1 MLLRLYFCLH
11 RHIVVVARRVK
22 LLYAVRMTETNLSG
36 IDRIE
41 LMQTFIRIVEAGSL
55 SGAAARLGTSQPTI
69 SRRLQTLERLL
80 GLKLLQRTTH
90 IMKLTDDGERCYSH
104 AKELVASWNA
114 MEDDLRGATDEPR
127 GLLRVL
133 VPHAFGQDQLI
144 KPLKDYLYRYPKM
157 SVEWMLN
164 DRRPDFIAE
173 GIDCAIQVGAVT
185 DPSVVAILLAEVPRI
200 VVAAPEL
207 LSNKPLPTH
216 PEQLLDFHWIA
227 LNSFYRNEVVL
238 SHKTNGEIQRFS
250 IEPQLSTDSL
260 YALRNAALAGLGA
273 GIASTWVISDDL
285 AQGRLVHLAP
295 DWHGLPLPIYLVYP
309 HASFYPARLRA
320 FLDIMRQAMPSLAGT
335 QLPSKKSRS
344 TPR

>member
-1 MLLRLYFCLH
+1 
-11 RHIVVVARRVK
+11 
-22 LLYAVRMTETNLSG
+22 MTETNLSG

-104 AKELVASWNA
+104 AKELVESWNA

-157 SVEWMLN
+157 SVEWTLN

>member
-1 MLLRLYFCLH
+1 
-11 RHIVVVARRVK
+11 
-22 LLYAVRMTETNLSG
+22 MTESNLAG

-55 SGAAARLGTSQPTI
+55 SGAAARMGTSQPTI

-104 AKELVASWNA
+104 AKELVESWNA
-114 MEDDLRGATDEPR
+114 MEDDLRSASDEPR

-144 KPLKDYLYRYPKM
+144 KPLKDYLYQYPKM

-185 DPSVVAILLAEVPRI
+185 DPSVVAVLLAEVPRI
-200 VVAAPEL
+200 VIAAPEL
-207 LSNKPLPTH
+207 LNNRPVPTH
-216 PEQLLDFHWIA
+216 PEQLQDFHWLA
-227 LNSFYRNEVVL
+227 LNSFYRNEAVL
-238 SHKTNGEIQRFS
+238 SHKKNGEIYRLS
-250 IEPQLSTDSL
+250 IQPQLSTDSL

-285 AQGRLVHLAP
+285 IKGRLVHLTP
-295 DWHGLPLPIYLVYP
+295 DWQGLPLPIYLVYP
-309 HASFYPARLRA
+309 HASYYPARLRA
-320 FLDIMRQAMPSLAGT
+320 FLDIMRQAMASLAGT
-335 QLPSKKSRS
+335 QRPTKKSRDK
-344 TPR
+344 

>member
-157 SVEWMLN
+157 SVEWTLN

-207 LSNKPLPTH
+207 LNNKPLPTH

>member
-1 MLLRLYFCLH
+1 
-11 RHIVVVARRVK
+11 
-22 LLYAVRMTETNLSG
+22 MTETNLSG

-157 SVEWMLN
+157 SVEWTLN

>member
-1 MLLRLYFCLH
+1 
-11 RHIVVVARRVK
+11 
-22 LLYAVRMTETNLSG
+22 MTETNLSG

-41 LMQTFIRIVEAGSL
+41 LMQTFIRIVEVGSL

-157 SVEWMLN
+157 SVEWTLN

>member
-144 KPLKDYLYRYPKM
+144 KPLKDYLNRYPKM
-157 SVEWMLN
+157 SVEWTLN

-207 LSNKPLPTH
+207 LNNKQLPTH

>member
-1 MLLRLYFCLH
+1 M
-11 RHIVVVARRVK
+11 I
-22 LLYAVRMTETNLSG
+22 EPNLAST
-36 IDRIE
+36 DRIE

-55 SGAAARLGTSQPTI
+55 SGAAVRLGISQPTI

-90 IMKLTDDGERCYSH
+90 TMKLTDDGERCYAH
-104 AKELVASWNA
+104 AKALINSWNI
-114 MEDDLRGATDEPR
+114 MEDDLRSATDEPR

-144 KPLKDYLYRYPKM
+144 KPLKEYLHRYPKM
-157 SVEWMLN
+157 SVEWILN

-207 LSNKPLPTH
+207 LADKPIPTH
-216 PEQLLDFHWIA
+216 PEQLQDFQWLA
-227 LNSFYRNEVVL
+227 LNTFYCNEVVL
-238 SHKTNGEIQRFS
+238 SHKTDGEISRLAIQ
-250 IEPQLSTDSL
+250 PQLSTDSL

-285 AQGRLVHLAP
+285 AQGRLVHLTP
-295 DWHGLPLPIYLVYP
+295 DWHGLPLPVYLVYP
-309 HASFYPARLRA
+309 YASFYPARLRA

-335 QLPSKKSRS
+335 QSPTKLPQ
-344 TPR
+344 

>member
-1 MLLRLYFCLH
+1 
-11 RHIVVVARRVK
+11 
-22 LLYAVRMTETNLSG
+22 MTEINLSS

-55 SGAAARLGTSQPTI
+55 SGAATRLGTSQPTV

-104 AKELVASWNA
+104 AKALVENWNA
-114 MEDDLRGATDEPR
+114 MEDDLRGATDQPR

-144 KPLKDYLYRYPKM
+144 KPLKDYLYRYPEM
-157 SVEWMLN
+157 SVEWTLN

-207 LSNKPLPTH
+207 LNNKPLPTH

-238 SHKTNGEIQRFS
+238 SHKTQGEIQRIS
-250 IEPQLSTDSL
+250 IKPQLSTDSL

-335 QLPSKKSRS
+335 QLPSKKSRY

>member
-1 MLLRLYFCLH
+1 M
-11 RHIVVVARRVK
+11 K
-22 LLYAVRMTETNLSG
+22 ESNLAS

-55 SGAAARLGTSQPTI
+55 SAAAIRLGTSQPTI

-90 IMKLTDDGERCYSH
+90 IMKLTDDGERCFAH
-104 AKELVASWNA
+104 AKELVKSWDA
-114 MEDDLRGATDEPR
+114 MTDDLRSATDEPR

-144 KPLKDYLYRYPKM
+144 QPLKDYLYRYPKM

-207 LSNKPLPTH
+207 LGNHPLPTH
-216 PEQLLDFHWIA
+216 PEQLQNFRWIA

-260 YALRNAALAGLGA
+260 YALRNAALAGVGA

-285 AQGRLVHLAP
+285 TQGRLVHLAP
-295 DWHGLPLPIYLVYP
+295 NWHGLPLPIYLVYP

-335 QLPSKKSRS
+335 QLPSKKSKDIVK
-344 TPR
+344 

>member
-114 MEDDLRGATDEPR
+114 MEDDLRAATDEPR

-157 SVEWMLN
+157 SVEWTLN

>member
-1 MLLRLYFCLH
+1 MKE
-11 RHIVVVARRVK
+11 I
-22 LLYAVRMTETNLSG
+22 NLSS

-55 SGAAARLGTSQPTI
+55 SGAATRLGTSQPTV

-104 AKELVASWNA
+104 AKALVENWNA
-114 MEDDLRGATDEPR
+114 MEDDLRGATDQPR

-144 KPLKDYLYRYPKM
+144 KPLKDYLYRYPEM
-157 SVEWMLN
+157 SVEWTLN

-207 LSNKPLPTH
+207 LNNKPLPTH

-238 SHKTNGEIQRFS
+238 SHKTQGEIQRIS
-250 IEPQLSTDSL
+250 IKPQLSTDSL

-335 QLPSKKSRS
+335 QLPSKKSRY

>member
-1 MLLRLYFCLH
+1 
-11 RHIVVVARRVK
+11 
-22 LLYAVRMTETNLSG
+22 MTEPNLSG

-55 SGAAARLGTSQPTI
+55 SGAAARLGTSQPTV

-104 AKELVASWNA
+104 AKELVESWNT

-144 KPLKDYLYRYPKM
+144 KPLKDYLNRYPKM
-157 SVEWMLN
+157 SVEWTLN

-200 VVAAPEL
+200 VIAAPEL
-207 LSNKPLPTH
+207 LSNKRIPTH

-335 QLPSKKSRS
+335 QLPSKKSRN

>member
-1 MLLRLYFCLH
+1 M
-11 RHIVVVARRVK
+11 VVARRVK

-104 AKELVASWNA
+104 AKELVASWNT

-157 SVEWMLN
+157 SVEWTLN

>member
-114 MEDDLRGATDEPR
+114 MEDDLRAATDEPR

-207 LSNKPLPTH
+207 SNNKPLPTH

>member
-1 MLLRLYFCLH
+1 M
-11 RHIVVVARRVK
+11 VVARRVK

-157 SVEWMLN
+157 SVEWTLN

-238 SHKTNGEIQRFS
+238 SHKANGEIQRFS

-285 AQGRLVHLAP
+285 AQGRLVNLAP

>member
-1 MLLRLYFCLH
+1 
-11 RHIVVVARRVK
+11 
-22 LLYAVRMTETNLSG
+22 MTESNLAS

-55 SGAAARLGTSQPTI
+55 SGAAARMGTSQPTI

-104 AKELVASWNA
+104 AKELVESWNA
-114 MEDDLRGATDEPR
+114 MEDDLRSASDEPR

-144 KPLKDYLYRYPKM
+144 KPLKDYLYQYPKM

-185 DPSVVAILLAEVPRI
+185 DPSVVAVLLAEVPRI
-200 VVAAPEL
+200 VIAAPEL
-207 LSNKPLPTH
+207 LNNRPVPTH
-216 PEQLLDFHWIA
+216 PEQLQDFHWLA
-227 LNSFYRNEVVL
+227 LNSFYRNEAVL
-238 SHKTNGEIQRFS
+238 SHKKNGEIYRLS
-250 IEPQLSTDSL
+250 IQPQLSTDSL

-285 AQGRLVHLAP
+285 IKGRLVHLTP
-295 DWHGLPLPIYLVYP
+295 DWQGLPLPIYLVYP
-309 HASFYPARLRA
+309 HASYYPARLRA
-320 FLDIMRQAMPSLAGT
+320 FLDIMRQAMASLAGT
-335 QLPSKKSRS
+335 QRPTKKSRDK
-344 TPR
+344 

>member
-1 MLLRLYFCLH
+1 
-11 RHIVVVARRVK
+11 
-22 LLYAVRMTETNLSG
+22 MTETNLSG

>member
-1 MLLRLYFCLH
+1 M
-11 RHIVVVARRVK
+11 VVARRVK

-104 AKELVASWNA
+104 AKELVESWNA

-157 SVEWMLN
+157 SVEWTLN

-320 FLDIMRQAMPSLAGT
+320 FLNIMRQAMPSLAGT

>member
-1 MLLRLYFCLH
+1 
-11 RHIVVVARRVK
+11 
-22 LLYAVRMTETNLSG
+22 MTETNLSG

-114 MEDDLRGATDEPR
+114 MEDDLRAATDEPR

-157 SVEWMLN
+157 SVEWTLN

>member
-207 LSNKPLPTH
+207 LSNKPLPTY

>member
-1 MLLRLYFCLH
+1 
-11 RHIVVVARRVK
+11 
-22 LLYAVRMTETNLSG
+22 MTEPNVAS

-55 SGAAARLGTSQPTI
+55 SGAAVRLGTSQPTI

-90 IMKLTDDGERCYSH
+90 IMKLTDDGERCYAH
-104 AKELVASWNA
+104 AKALVNSWDTMA
-114 MEDDLRGATDEPR
+114 DDLRGATDEPR

-144 KPLKDYLYRYPKM
+144 PPLNDYLHRYPKM
-157 SVEWMLN
+157 RVEWMLS

-185 DPSVVAILLAEVPRI
+185 DPSAVAILLAEIPRI

-207 LSNKPLPTH
+207 VGNNPLPTH
-216 PEQLLDFHWIA
+216 PEQLQNIPWLAF
-227 LNSFYRNEVVL
+227 NSFYRHEVVL
-238 SHKTNGEIQRFS
+238 SHKVEGEIYRLAIQ
-250 IEPQLSTDSL
+250 PKLSTDSL

-273 GIASTWVISDDL
+273 GIASTWMISDDIE
-285 AQGRLVHLAP
+285 QGRLVHLTP
-295 DWHGLPLPIYLVYP
+295 DWRGLPLPLYLVYP

-320 FLDIMRQAMPSLAGT
+320 FLDIMRQAMPHLSGT
-335 QLPSKKSRS
+335 QRPSLPQRLKKKNSGK
-344 TPR
+344 

>member
-1 MLLRLYFCLH
+1 
-11 RHIVVVARRVK
+11 
-22 LLYAVRMTETNLSG
+22 MTESNLAG

-104 AKELVASWNA
+104 AKELVESWNA
-114 MEDDLRGATDEPR
+114 MEDDLRSASDEPR

-144 KPLKDYLYRYPKM
+144 KPLKDYLYQYPKM

-185 DPSVVAILLAEVPRI
+185 DPSVVAVLLAEVPRI
-200 VVAAPEL
+200 VIAAPEL
-207 LSNKPLPTH
+207 LNNRPVPTH
-216 PEQLLDFHWIA
+216 PEQLQDFHWLA
-227 LNSFYRNEVVL
+227 LNSFYRNEAVL
-238 SHKTNGEIQRFS
+238 SHKKNGEIYRLS
-250 IEPQLSTDSL
+250 IQPQLSTDSL

-285 AQGRLVHLAP
+285 IKGRLVHLTP
-295 DWHGLPLPIYLVYP
+295 DWQGLPLPIYLVYP
-309 HASFYPARLRA
+309 HASYYPARLRA
-320 FLDIMRQAMPSLAGT
+320 FLDIMRQAMASLAGT
-335 QLPSKKSRS
+335 QRPTKKSRDK
-344 TPR
+344 

>member
-1 MLLRLYFCLH
+1 MLLRLYFCLY
-11 RHIVVVARRVK
+11 RHILVVAHRVK
-22 LLYAVRMTETNLSG
+22 LLYAVRMKEINLSS

-55 SGAAARLGTSQPTI
+55 SGAATRLGTSQPTV

-104 AKELVASWNA
+104 AKALVENWNA
-114 MEDDLRGATDEPR
+114 MEDDLRGATDQPR

-144 KPLKDYLYRYPKM
+144 KPLKDYLYRYPEM
-157 SVEWMLN
+157 SVEWTLN

-207 LSNKPLPTH
+207 LNNKPLPTH

-238 SHKTNGEIQRFS
+238 SHKTQGEIQRIS
-250 IEPQLSTDSL
+250 IKPQLSTDSL

-335 QLPSKKSRS
+335 QLPSKKSRY

>member
-1 MLLRLYFCLH
+1 
-11 RHIVVVARRVK
+11 
-22 LLYAVRMTETNLSG
+22 MTETNLSG

-41 LMQTFIRIVEAGSL
+41 LMQTFIRIVEVGSL

-157 SVEWMLN
+157 SVEWTLN

-335 QLPSKKSRS
+335 QPPSKKSRS

>member
-1 MLLRLYFCLH
+1 MLLRLYFCLY
-11 RHIVVVARRVK
+11 RHILVVAHRVK
-22 LLYAVRMTETNLSG
+22 LLYAVRMTEINLSS

-55 SGAAARLGTSQPTI
+55 SGAAARLGTSQPTV

-104 AKELVASWNA
+104 AKALVENWNA
-114 MEDDLRGATDEPR
+114 MEDDLRGATDQPR

-144 KPLKDYLYRYPKM
+144 KPLKDYLYRYPEM
-157 SVEWMLN
+157 SVEWTLN

-207 LSNKPLPTH
+207 LNNKPLPTH

-238 SHKTNGEIQRFS
+238 SHKTQGEIQRIS
-250 IEPQLSTDSL
+250 IKPQLSTDSL

-285 AQGRLVHLAP
+285 VQGRLVHLAP

-335 QLPSKKSRS
+335 QLPSKKSRY

>member
-1 MLLRLYFCLH
+1 
-11 RHIVVVARRVK
+11 
-22 LLYAVRMTETNLSG
+22 MTEPNLAG

-55 SGAAARLGTSQPTI
+55 SAAAARLGTSQPTI
-69 SRRLQTLERLL
+69 SCRLQTLERLL

-104 AKELVASWNA
+104 AKQLVESWNT

-144 KPLKDYLYRYPKM
+144 KPLKDFLHQYPKI
-157 SVEWMLN
+157 SIEWMLN

-173 GIDCAIQVGAVT
+173 GIDCAIQVGSVT

-207 LSNKPLPTH
+207 LDNKPLPTH
-216 PEQLLDFHWIA
+216 PEQLQDFHWLA
-227 LNSFYRNEVVL
+227 LNTFYRNEVVL
-238 SHKTNGEIQRFS
+238 SHKTNGEIHRFS
-250 IEPQLSTDSL
+250 IQPQLSTDSL
-260 YALRNAALAGLGA
+260 YALRNAALTGLGA
-273 GIASTWVISDDL
+273 GIASTWVVNDDIK
-285 AQGRLVHLAP
+285 QGRLVHLTP
-295 DWHGLPLPIYLVYP
+295 DWLGLPLPIYLVYP
-309 HASFYPARLRA
+309 HASYYPARLRA
-320 FLDIMRQAMPSLAGT
+320 FLDIMRQAMPHLAGT
-335 QLPSKKSRS
+335 QIPTKKLRNKV
-344 TPR
+344 R

>member
-144 KPLKDYLYRYPKM
+144 KPLKDYLNRYPKM
-157 SVEWMLN
+157 SVEWTLN

-335 QLPSKKSRS
+335 QPPSKKSRS